1 MGDLADDAIS
11 GHCCSWCGIYF
22 DGEHGYPVVC
32 KECFQGAT
40 DDELEFLQVAT
51 ILEM

>member
-1 MGDLADDAIS
+1 MGELADDAIS

-32 KECFQGAT
+32 RECFQGAT

-51 ILEM
+51 MPKM